1 MKGGGVNLVIPQN
14 KLWVLV
20 CETFPSGNVVS
31 KKWEPTLPELPT
43 AAAAADDDDDQ
54 EGKEAIKKNQVG
66 IGFDCWSNS
75 EMRSC
80 PCEIAGSLLTYVPK
94 SHPFFLFVC
103 CSA

>member
-1 MKGGGVNLVIPQN
+1 MKGGGVSLVIPQN
-14 KLWVLV
+14 KLWVLG
-20 CETFPSGNVVS
+20 CDISGNVVS

-43 AAAAADDDDDQ
+43 AAAADDDDQ
-54 EGKEAIKKNQVG
+54 EGKEAIKKNQIG
-66 IGFDCWSNS
+66 IGFDYWSNS

>member
-20 CETFPSGNVVS
+20 CDTFPSGNVVS

-66 IGFDCWSNS
+66 IW
-75 EMRSC
+75 
-80 PCEIAGSLLTYVPK
+80 IWLLIK
-94 SHPFFLFVC
+94 
-103 CSA
+103 

>member
-1 MKGGGVNLVIPQN
+1 MKSGGVNLVIPQD

-20 CETFPSGNVVS
+20 CDTFPSGNVVS

-43 AAAAADDDDDQ
+43 AAAADDDDDQ
-54 EGKEAIKKNQVG
+54 EEQEAIKKNQVG

-80 PCEIAGSLLTYVPK
+80 PCEIAGSLLTYVPN
-94 SHPFFLFVC
+94 SHPFFLFIC